1 MFNNT
6 VSCNRKDSL
15 VSRGSFA
22 VSVYIIGSVMRALLF
37 MQYNFKNLSD
47 IRVEAT
53 QAESNSR
60 LALCEG
66 DRVFQIV
73 AFGDVCSLAYSLLKA
88 RTNLNSNF
96 LEQPI

>member
-22 VSVYIIGSVMRALLF
+22 VSVYIFGSVVKALLF
-37 MQYNFKNLSD
+37 MLSNFKKLSD
-47 IRVEAT
+47 IRVVFT
-53 QAESNSR
+53 RSESNSR
-60 LALCEG
+60 LTFSMEE
-66 DRVFQIV
+66 RVFEID
-73 AFGDVCSLAYSLLKA
+73 AFGDMCSLAYSLLVA
-88 RTNLNSNF
+88 RTNLKSNL

>member
-37 MQYNFKNLSD
+37 MQYNFKKLSD
-47 IRVEAT
+47 IRVEVT
-53 QAESNSR
+53 QAESSSR

>member
-22 VSVYIIGSVMRALLF
+22 DSVYIIGLVVKVFLF
-37 MQYNFKNLSD
+37 MISSFKKLSD
-47 IRVEAT
+47 ICVVFTRAG
-53 QAESNSR
+53 SNSR
-60 LALCEG
+60 FTFSMEE
-66 DRVFQIV
+66 RVFEIV
-73 AFGDVCSLAYSLLKA
+73 AFGDMCSLAYSLLKA
-88 RTNLNSNF
+88 RTNLKSNL

>member
-53 QAESNSR
+53 QAESSSR
-60 LALCEG
+60 LALSGE
-66 DRVFQIV
+66 DRVFRIV
-73 AFGDVCSLAYSLLKA
+73 AFVDVCSLAYSLLKA

>member
-22 VSVYIIGSVMRALLF
+22 VSVNIIGSLMRALLF
-37 MQYNFKNLSD
+37 MQHNLKKISN

-53 QAESNSR
+53 QAESSSR
-60 LALCEG
+60 LALSKG

-88 RTNLNSNF
+88 RANLNSNF

>member
-6 VSCNRKDSL
+6 VSRNRKDSL

-37 MQYNFKNLSD
+37 MLSSFKKISD
-47 IRVEAT
+47 IRVMVT
-53 QAESNSR
+53 RVESSSR
-60 LALCEG
+60 FTFSMEES
-66 DRVFQIV
+66 VFEIV
-73 AFGDVCSLAYSLLKA
+73 AFGDMCSLAYSLLKA
-88 RTNLNSNF
+88 RTNLKSNL

>member
-37 MQYNFKNLSD
+37 MQYNFKKLSD

-53 QAESNSR
+53 QPGSISR
-60 LALCEG
+60 LALSKEG
-66 DRVFQIV
+66 LVFQIV

>member
-1 MFNNT
+1 
-6 VSCNRKDSL
+6 
-15 VSRGSFA
+15 
-22 VSVYIIGSVMRALLF
+22 
-37 MQYNFKNLSD
+37 MQYNFKKLSD

-53 QAESNSR
+53 RPESTSR
-60 LALCEG
+60 LALSKE
-66 DRVFQIV
+66 DLVFQIV